1 MPMTARA
8 LSHLADDELPFGE
21 LLEALF
27 THLPGLIPGTLLT
40 GDEVCRRAHR
50 SHPGQLHPPAL
61 SSLRHGRVQSPSLTT
76 VAALAAGFDVDIAFF
91 TTDFHHRHRREPMA
105 QRVLLARINQRHYQL
120 AAALYDLPPHSRDA
134 VLTLLGILTSREAAT
149 ERRSTNPGQRQHG

>member
-1 MPMTARA
+1 MPMPARA

-27 THLPGLIPGTLLT
+27 THLPGLTPGARLT

-91 TTDFHHRHRREPMA
+91 TTDFHHRHHHETMA
-105 QRVLLARINQRHYQL
+105 QRVRLARISRRHYRL
-120 AAALYDLPPHSRDA
+120 AAAVCDLPPSNRETA
-134 VLTLLGILTSREAAT
+134 FALIGILEAQEAAKAGH
-149 ERRSTNPGQRQHG
+149 SLNSVWGQHG